1 MVLPAVYRRQTGR
14 AMRGMVVV
22 VVACASSPGA
32 DRDHQV
38 LGEAMK
44 VKLVVIVK
52 VFDKEV
58 TRFET
63 ELKGKD
69 SIAFVYK
76 GYQHVTRDGDTITF
90 EVPLTLR

>member
-1 MVLPAVYRRQTGR
+1 
-14 AMRGMVVV
+14 
-22 VVACASSPGA
+22 
-32 DRDHQV
+32 
-38 LGEAMK
+38 MK